1 MSSIKEKLERKNEK
15 NASKN
20 KIILLDKASDL
31 STSDSKTFSGI
42 SANFS
47 MIFAWVPF
55 SFPKLVD

>member
-1 MSSIKEKLERKNEK
+1 MMSSIKEKLERKNEK

-47 MIFAWVPF
+47 MIFA
-55 SFPKLVD
+55 